1 MFEICKRLREA
12 PELLALFFAEKSSSD
27 DAGKHGGHNGG
38 CGADATCSPAS
49 LHGPPVTSTA
59 VPSDDPV
66 AELEFPVF
74 VYLSRFIS
82 SIGRTG
88 DYARTAL
95 LQIFVVRL
103 RVVHLDRQA

>member
-1 MFEICKRLREA
+1 M
-12 PELLALFFAEKSSSD
+12 
-27 DAGKHGGHNGG
+27 
-38 CGADATCSPAS
+38 
-49 LHGPPVTSTA
+49 
-59 VPSDDPV
+59 

-103 RVVHLDRQA
+103 RVVYLDR